1 MKELDINVETVM
13 TSKQAFNDIKLDV
26 FTKKDL
32 TEINQQNIFNAV
44 IVDVFHNQTKDI
56 KKIQNKFKQSRKILI
71 TIEQRVLY
79 QKLQFFVYII
89 YSYNI
94 SIFIVNNTKEI
105 QQQGSLAFASK
116 VTSFSDQFTTKFSV
130 MQKKYMFK
138 AETKAKVFDQDF

>member
-71 TIEQRVLY
+71 TIEQ
-79 QKLQFFVYII
+79 
-89 YSYNI
+89 
-94 SIFIVNNTKEI
+94 
-105 QQQGSLAFASK
+105 
-116 VTSFSDQFTTKFSV
+116 
-130 MQKKYMFK
+130 
-138 AETKAKVFDQDF
+138 